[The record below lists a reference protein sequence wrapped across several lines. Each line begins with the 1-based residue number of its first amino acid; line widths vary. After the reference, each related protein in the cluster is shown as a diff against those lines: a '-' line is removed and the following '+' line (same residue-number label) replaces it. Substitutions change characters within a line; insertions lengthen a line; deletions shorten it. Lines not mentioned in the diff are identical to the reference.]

1 MVTSRSLVTGWAL
14 WLGLLLAV
22 GCSGPTEQELVEFEI
37 GTPADTILTRY
48 INVPVAAWLRD
59 FRWVIVAGELSEA
72 ALVGFDGT
80 GLQVLGGT
88 GEAELRG
95 PFAVY
100 RWGDT
105 AWVADWAARRVTG
118 WSADGQFVGSVMPP
132 DLFRGTLPRARD
144 AAGQHYFEIAPI
156 QGPSG
161 RGSRDS
167 ASLVRAAPDWSRVDT
182 VARLSPL
189 DVAEVNDEKGR
200 RFERRIF
207 SGTDAWGAF
216 PDGTLWLARVYPNRI
231 DRVAPSG
238 QLSKGPALPDRIM
251 EVSRLDRIHWL
262 SEFPEEL
269 RGTAERLP
277 VALVKPPFTNGFAGP
292 DETIW
297 LEKSRAAVD
306 STRSYHVHDREG
318 KLLYATVL
326 HGRQA
331 RVIAVGE
338 GVLLVA
344 EQYRDGVRLMQVRR
358 PSPRG
363 AVSP

>member
-1 MVTSRSLVTGWAL
+1 VVTNRPLGIGWT
-14 WLGLLLAV
+14 LGLGLALAV
-22 GCSGPTEQELVEFEI
+22 GCSGPTEMELVELEI

-48 INVPVAAWLRD
+48 INVPVATWLEGS
-59 FRWVIVAGELSEA
+59 RWAVVAGELSEA

-105 AWVADWAARRVTG
+105 AWVADWATRRVTG
-118 WSADGQFVGSVMPP
+118 WLADGRFVGSVTPP

-144 AAGQHYFEIAPI
+144 AAGQFYFEIGPI
-156 QGPSG
+156 QGPGG

-167 ASLVRAAPDWSRVDT
+167 ASLIRAAPDWSRVDT

-231 DRVAPSG
+231 DRVAPNG
-238 QLSKGPALPDRIM
+238 KWSKGPALPDRIM

-262 SEFPEEL
+262 LQFPEEV

-277 VALVKPPFTNGFAGP
+277 VALVKPPFTSGFAGP
-292 DETIW
+292 DQTIW

-306 STRSYHVHDREG
+306 STRTYHVHDRGG
-318 KLLYATVL
+318 KLLYAAVL
-326 HGRQA
+326 AGRQA
-331 RVIAVGE
+331 RVIAVGGE
-338 GVLLVA
+338 VLLVA
-344 EQYRDGVRLMQVRR
+344 EQYREGVRLMQVRR
-358 PSPRG
+358 PAPPV
-363 AVSP
+363 AAIP